1 VELALKQPRRKR
13 TLLEQVTWPGYCPNI
28 DQIEFQ
34 ESASSCFLMTHKRR
48 RLATIARSLGGL
60 KPSSSLRSLS
70 FSTLKLMRSTCS
82 NLRPHSDTN
91 NWSDRIPSSHSPWIA
106 DESKNE
112 QKLLPFIY
120 QWEFWILNFCRFP
133 FIVFISVVFFF
144 WFIATSRFHSWWHLT
159 SFQGFLEPGG
169 ENSYLGNK
177 VSYGIKEVRAKSA
190 NKLQSLL

>member
-1 VELALKQPRRKR
+1 MTGLLPKYRPNRVSGECFVLFSHDPQTKALGDHR
-13 TLLEQVTWPGYCPNI
+13 TVAW
-28 DQIEFQ
+28 
-34 ESASSCFLMTHKRR
+34 R
-48 RLATIARSLGGL
+48 L

-120 QWEFWILNFCRFP
+120 QWEFWVLNFCRFP

-144 WFIATSRFHSWWHLT
+144 LVHCYFS
-159 SFQGFLEPGG
+159 
-169 ENSYLGNK
+169 
-177 VSYGIKEVRAKSA
+177 V
-190 NKLQSLL
+190 SLLMTFNLVSGFPWARRRKFLFREQS